1 MTKST
6 VKVETKEVKKS
17 RPKSTGVFR
26 KGKTQKVKGRT
37 CVTRVVRIGSK
48 KISLHFYPEVVVEKP
63 KAPILEV
70 KKV

>member
-1 MTKST
+1 MAKST

-17 RPKSTGVFR
+17 RPKSTKVFR

-37 CVTRVVRIGSK
+37 CLTKVVRIGGK
-48 KISLHFYPEVVVEKP
+48 KFALHFYPEVVIEKP
-63 KAPILEV
+63 KTPILEV